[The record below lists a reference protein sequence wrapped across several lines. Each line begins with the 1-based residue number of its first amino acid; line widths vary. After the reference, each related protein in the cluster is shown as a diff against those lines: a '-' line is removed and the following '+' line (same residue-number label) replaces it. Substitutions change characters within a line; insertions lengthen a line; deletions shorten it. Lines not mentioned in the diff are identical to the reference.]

1 MNIWTILQTI
11 RNTDSDSLSYEF
23 IREVNTEYYTAE
35 ARERLR
41 NTINCYMNRLGAVR
55 TFTRDRRDD
64 WDWSWV
70 TCSASS
76 WIFPVGQNG
85 HRLDDDEPVFDAWL
99 GATPAHDSGFRWAH
113 DRHGDEGWCHRD
125 NCVHVEGEDRWITED
140 FADRCY
146 RDCAHCGELF
156 HIESDEAM
164 YSHYRDRTYC
174 SDYCYDSDGPH
185 EDEDEDEDDDYS
197 SSNPI
202 HSYGT
207 RIEHVLR
214 MNLEHKKRYF
224 GLEIEQEFPGETP
237 SAHVRW
243 AIGNICYLGSMSIWK
258 SDGSLNNGAELVT
271 LPKPLDYWQKP
282 NPIQDLCDNRQW
294 RKVARAHDTT
304 TCGLHIHVSRSSIP
318 EPVIAKVIYLMNEPC
333 MREITALVARRAP
346 TVTYC
351 TAVKKRWHSDQNCVP
366 TEFYDYNKRENVLV
380 HPWNR
385 ARPAKEITKRQSGQ
399 SGRYTPVNLTQHTL
413 EFRIFR
419 GTLKWTTIQA
429 SIEFCEAVIS
439 YCTQMGPARLNDVD
453 FTAWLKSSVTR
464 KTYPALR
471 DYLESRTILPTRR
484 KKPVDIVTDV
494 TLSEPDPEPEVVE
507 PIAPWTFPPVCPYG
521 VIEPA
526 RAVDPR
532 ASDEWE
538 SVSYANHFHE
548 DRMHWSVSAEAVD
561 RRGWLGA
568 VPIRRYDSDETIT
581 VPLVAGQTWRCPDN
595 RTSLTIIQ

>member
-23 IREVNTEYYTAE
+23 IREVNTQYATAE

-41 NTINCYMNRLGAVR
+41 NTINCYMNRLGTPR
-55 TFTRDRRDD
+55 TFARNHSDDD
-64 WDWSWV
+64 WEWSWV
-70 TCSASS
+70 TCDVSG
-76 WIFPVGQNG
+76 WVFPRGEIQYGVGTSEDVCFYSEWMENN
-85 HRLDDDEPVFDAWL
+85 HPDVDYVFAQHTS
-99 GATPAHDSGFRWAH
+99 GDSGYCR
-113 DRHGDEGWCHRD
+113 RD
-125 NCVHVEGEDRWITED
+125 YVYWVEGED
-140 FADRCY
+140 CY
-146 RDCAHCGELF
+146 VTDQLYCRSYRTCPNCDEVFHGDLSYSVWSERNDEL
-156 HIESDEAM
+156 
-164 YSHYRDRTYC
+164 YC
-174 SDYCYDSDGPH
+174 SDTCCSEAGGY
-185 EDEDEDEDDDYS
+185 DEDEDDDYS

-366 TEFYDYNKRENVLV
+366 KEFYDYNKRENVPV

-385 ARPAKEITKRQSGQ
+385 ARPAKDITKRQSGQ

-507 PIAPWTFPPVCPYG
+507 PIATWTFPPVCPYG

-526 RAVDPR
+526 RVVDR
-532 ASDEWE
+532 MAFDEWE
-538 SVSYANHFHE
+538 SVSYGNHFHE
-548 DRMHWSVSAEAVD
+548 DRMHWYVSAEAVD

-581 VPLVAGQTWRCPDN
+581 VPLVAGQTWRCPDD
-595 RTSLTIIQ
+595 RTSLTIVQ